1 MAGRCPYLGLEANQ
15 HQALLLA
22 SSHHRCY
29 VGDPSER
36 VGFTYQAEYC
46 LTSSYGRCARLE
58 VRSRI
63 PGAPPEIP
71 SGRRQ
76 DGGQAASSPGQV
88 PRPPFPSAKASSAGS
103 VEQIAWIRPSLRR
116 PELEAAIRTQA
127 TRHHHSVTPTE
138 IMILSLGVSIVFACL
153 FIGYAI
159 FYRLQVGPGMVVPAA
174 VAGGVNLTP
183 VEALPTL
190 VPTFTP
196 TPSPAVPS
204 LAGETNPLGP
214 PTPIPEPTLPVPTTL
229 VRIAADSPPTRLV
242 IPKLTLDIPVLPVGV
257 KTIREGGKAKVVWAD
272 VPNAGGF
279 HQTSSYPGQP
289 GNTVINGHR
298 DILGAVFRNLDR
310 LATGDEIILYVGDV
324 AYPYYVTET
333 LVVPETFASSKQRVE
348 NLRLIGYMP
357 EERLTLVT
365 CTPIGLA
372 THRLLVI
379 AKPPDQVVPEMPEAG
394 SGSAP

>member
-1 MAGRCPYLGLEANQ
+1 MVGRCPYLGLEGNRE
-15 HQALLLA
+15 QALLLA

-29 VGDPSER
+29 VGGPSER
-36 VGFTYQAEYC
+36 VGAAHQAEFC
-46 LTSSYGRCARLE
+46 LTSSYGRCARLR
-58 VRSRI
+58 VHSQI
-63 PGAPPEIP
+63 PSAVPQIP
-71 SGRRQ
+71 SGRSQ
-76 DGGQAASSPGQV
+76 AGGQASSASRQV
-88 PRPPFPSAKASSAGS
+88 PRPSFHSAKASSVDSAGQ
-103 VEQIAWIRPSLRR
+103 VAWIRPSIRR
-116 PELEAAIRTQA
+116 PELQEAIPTPGAKHRY
-127 TRHHHSVTPTE
+127 SVTPTE
-138 IMILSLGVSIVFACL
+138 ITILSLGASIVFACL

-159 FYRLQVGPGMVVPAA
+159 FYRLQVGPGMGVPTV
-174 VAGGVNLTP
+174 VAGGVDLP
-183 VEALPTL
+183 LVEVLPTL

-196 TPSPAVPS
+196 TPTPTVPS
-204 LAGETNPLGP
+204 LVVDAAPLGP
-214 PTPIPEPTLPVPTTL
+214 PTPIPEPALPVPTPV
-229 VRIAADSPPTRLV
+229 VRIPADSPPTRLV
-242 IPKLTLDIPVLPVGV
+242 IPKLALDIPVLPVGA
-257 KTIREGGKAKVVWAD
+257 KTVGEGAKARVVWAD

-298 DILGAVFRNLDR
+298 DILGAVFRYLDR
-310 LATGDEIILYVGDV
+310 LVTGDEIILYVGDV

-333 LVVPETFASSKQRVE
+333 LVVPETFASAQQRAE

-379 AKPPDQVVPEMPEAG
+379 AKPPNQMVPQMPEAG